1 MTFTA
6 LPVGHLSA
14 LLLLLVPVQGF
25 LTLGLSFKRK
35 IPVMRTLSPY
45 MGPASNVLATFDYNT
60 QDKLPWLEN
69 GYQTWKW
76 NNYSINYVALGNEN
90 ADGDSKEPLLLIHG
104 FGASAYHWRYNIPYL
119 ARKYRVYAID
129 LLGFGL
135 SDKPIIEYNA
145 DIWRDQVLS
154 FIEEVVKTGGRKD
167 GPGSGPCVVAGNSLG
182 GYAAL
187 SAAAAPGAREKDLI
201 SGCILLNAAGRFK
214 SPDQPSAEKKINP
227 FLDTVTAAV
236 QRFVISMSFLY
247 TKQPAR
253 IKQVLQQVYPVDPS
267 NVDAE
272 LVESI
277 RLPAEHPNAAEVFYR
292 VVSRNGR
299 GPPTFVDDL
308 LDQLQVPLLLLWGLK
323 VGVLSTL

>member
-1 MTFTA
+1 MCTLKVHSQILRGILAVPYTDTPKFIEEIQGIMPSHSSVSSASLSSIFITA
-6 LPVGHLSA
+6 LLSVFAPIVEGIRLHL
-14 LLLLLVPVQGF
+14 PQ
-25 LTLGLSFKRK
+25 LSFSATQCPKSRISSNTSSLAK
-35 IPVMRTLSPY
+35 TLE
-45 MGPASNVLATFDYNT
+45 NFDYNT

-214 SPDQPSAEKKINP
+214 P
-227 FLDTVTAAV
+227 
-236 QRFVISMSFLY
+236 
-247 TKQPAR
+247 
-253 IKQVLQQVYPVDPS
+253 
-267 NVDAE
+267 
-272 LVESI
+272 
-277 RLPAEHPNAAEVFYR
+277 
-292 VVSRNGR
+292 SRNWLR
-299 GPPTFVDDL
+299 KDSKDSKLPCF
-308 LDQLQVPLLLLWGLK
+308 
-323 VGVLSTL
+323 